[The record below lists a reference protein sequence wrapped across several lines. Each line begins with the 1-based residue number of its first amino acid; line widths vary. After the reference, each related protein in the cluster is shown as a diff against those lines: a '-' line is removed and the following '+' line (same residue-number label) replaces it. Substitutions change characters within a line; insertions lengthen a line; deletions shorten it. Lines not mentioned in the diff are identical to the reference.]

1 MTCRHSISNGAS
13 RRSFPSTSA
22 YFAASES
29 NISRIS
35 AASSAG
41 EGTPCAAHHVRI
53 ACGMSVGAANSAASG
68 SMTPGD
74 RAAPS
79 VMRTI
84 SS

>member
-53 ACGMSVGAANSAASG
+53 ACGMSVGAASG